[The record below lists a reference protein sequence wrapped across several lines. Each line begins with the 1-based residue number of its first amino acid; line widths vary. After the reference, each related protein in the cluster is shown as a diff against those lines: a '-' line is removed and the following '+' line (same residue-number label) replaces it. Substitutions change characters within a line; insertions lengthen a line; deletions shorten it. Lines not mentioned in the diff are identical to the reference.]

1 MHSVLNHPALRD
13 QVIPLTV
20 EMYHALGEM
29 GMVQE
34 KTELIHGFV
43 FAKMPKSPRHFI
55 ICQRLLK
62 AIRDAMLQGLSVR
75 QEQPITCEDSEPEP
89 DIAVVRGVDEMFA
102 RSHPTTAALVIEV
115 SINSLDRDLEKAG
128 IYAAAGVEE
137 YWMILPGEDATNIYS
152 APGPAGYASVRRVEK
167 DGVLVPG
174 VLPQVS
180 IRLEEL
186 LA

>member
-1 MHSVLNHPALRD
+1 MHSVLDHPALRD

-34 KTELIHGFV
+34 KTELIQGFV

-55 ICQRLLK
+55 ICQRLLRVIWS
-62 AIRDAMLQGLSVR
+62 ALQPGLSVR
-75 QEQPITCEDSEPEP
+75 QEQPITFGDSEPEP
-89 DIAVVRGVDEMFA
+89 DIAVVRGPDEMFA
-102 RSHPTTAALVIEV
+102 QAHPSTAALVIEV

-137 YWMILPGEDATNIYS
+137 YWMILPGENAANVYTL
-152 APGPAGYASVRRVEK
+152 PGPAGYASVRRVEK